1 MMRSLWTSASGMTA
15 QMLKIDTVTNNI
27 ANVNTT
33 GFKRERMEFQTLL
46 YETLQRADLDPV
58 NMTGRPVNLQV
69 GHGVRPSAVTRIFSQ
84 GSMQRTDRPIDVA
97 IQGSGFFEIRTNID
111 DDVLMYTR
119 DGSFQLM
126 PDGDGGLVLATSNGF
141 PVMSVDGD
149 IITISDELTM
159 HDLIINP
166 DGMLFAT
173 SGGPAEDA
181 GFQDLEF
188 QIRIVQFPNT
198 NGLEAVGNN
207 LFIETIASGAPLLE
221 AEDEVGRVSQ
231 LTQNYL
237 EMSNVSIAE
246 EMIGLITAQRAF
258 DTNSRGITTSNEMLQ
273 TATQLVR

>member
-33 GFKRERMEFQTLL
+33 GFKRERLEFQTLL
-46 YETLQRADLDPV
+46 YETMQRADLDPV

-69 GHGVRPSAVTRIFSQ
+69 GHGVRPSAVTRIFTQ
-84 GSMQRTDRPIDVA
+84 GSLQRTDRPIDVA
-97 IQGSGFFEIRTNID
+97 IQGSGFFEIRTNLD
-111 DDVLMYTR
+111 EYMYTR

-126 PDGDGGLVLATSNGF
+126 PTDDGMLVLTTSNGF
-141 PVMSVDGD
+141 HVMSVDGEEIIIGD
-149 IITISDELTM
+149 DITI
-159 HDLIINP
+159 HDLIIDY
-166 DGMLFAT
+166 DGSLFT
-173 SGGPAEDA
+173 SIGGEFEDL
-181 GFQDLEF
+181 GF
-188 QIRIVQFPNT
+188 QIRIVQFSNS

-207 LFIETIASGAPLLE
+207 LFIETIASGAPLSE
-221 AEDEVGRVSQ
+221 ADDEVGRVSR
-231 LTQNYL
+231 LVQNYL

>member
-15 QMLKIDTVTNNI
+15 QMLNIDTVTNNI

-33 GFKRERMEFQTLL
+33 GFKRERLEFQTLL
-46 YETLQRADLDPV
+46 YETMQRADLDPV

-69 GHGVRPSAVTRIFSQ
+69 GHGVRPSATTRIFSQ
-84 GSMQRTDRPIDVA
+84 GSLQRTDRPMDFA
-97 IQGSGFFEIRTNID
+97 IEGSAFFEIRTNFD
-111 DDVLMYTR
+111 EFLYTR

-126 PDGDGGLVLATSNGF
+126 PQPDGTLILTTSSGF

-149 IITISDELTM
+149 EIIIPEGVTADGITVWDDGSIYALIRGEIE
-159 HDLIINP
+159 DL
-166 DGMLFAT
+166 GM
-173 SGGPAEDA
+173 
-181 GFQDLEF
+181 
-188 QIRIVQFPNT
+188 QIRLVQFPNP
-198 NGLEAVGNN
+198 NGMEAVGTN
-207 LFIETIASGAPLLE
+207 LLMQTVASGAPLSE
-221 AEDEVGRVSQ
+221 ADGEVGRPSR
-231 LTQNYL
+231 LIQNYL

>member
-33 GFKRERMEFQTLL
+33 GFKRERLEFQTLL
-46 YETLQRADLDPV
+46 YETMQRADLDPV

-69 GHGVRPSAVTRIFSQ
+69 GHGVRPAATTRIFTQ
-84 GSMQRTDRPIDVA
+84 GSLQMTGRPLDVA
-97 IQGSGFFEIRTNID
+97 IEGPGFFEVRMD
-111 DDVLMYTR
+111 FDEYRFTR
-119 DGSFQLM
+119 DGSFHLM
-126 PDGDGGLVLATSNGF
+126 PVGDGELILATSNGF

-149 IITISDELTM
+149 VITITDDLTM
-159 HDLIINP
+159 NDLIITLE
-166 DGMLFAT
+166 GMIFA
-173 SGGPAEDA
+173 SAGGPEEDA
-181 GFQDLEF
+181 GFQDLGF
-188 QIRIVQFPNT
+188 QLRVVQFPNT
-198 NGLEAVGNN
+198 NGLEAIGNN
-207 LFIETIASGAPLLE
+207 LLMETIASGAPLSE
-221 AEDEVGRVSQ
+221 ADGETGRVSR
-231 LTQNYL
+231 LVQNYL

>member
-46 YETLQRADLDPV
+46 YETMQRADLDPV

-84 GSMQRTDRPIDVA
+84 GSLQRTDRPIDVA
-97 IQGSGFFEIRTNID
+97 IQGSGFFVIRTD
-111 DDVLMYTR
+111 LEEYMYTR

-126 PDGDGGLVLATSNGF
+126 PDGDGMLILATSNGF

-149 IITISDELTM
+149 IIEISDELTM
-159 HDLIINP
+159 QDLIIQPN
-166 DGMLFAT
+166 GMIFAS
-173 SGGPAEDA
+173 SGGPEEDA
-181 GFQDLEF
+181 GFQDLDF
-188 QIRIVQFPNT
+188 QIGVVQFPNS

-207 LFIETIASGAPLLE
+207 LFVETIASGAPLWE

-231 LTQNYL
+231 ITQNYL